1 MQLASNTF
9 KDAISR
15 NHAQIGI
22 WNSLCSVI
30 AADILGTAGFDWV
43 LIDMEHSPND
53 MMSVLGQLQAYEVGG
68 TAPVVRPP
76 WNDPVAIKRIL
87 DLGVFSLL
95 IPMVQTA
102 EEARAAVSATRYS
115 PAGIRG
121 VSLSQRGNRYGRIGD
136 YMQRVEAEICV
147 LVQIETRA
155 ALDRIEEIASVEG
168 VDGVFFGPA
177 DLSADMGLI
186 GQPTHADVTAAI
198 AEGARKV
205 AAIGKPTGT
214 LIGDLKF
221 VEHWLKSGF
230 SFVACGSDIALLA
243 RGAENLRAQ
252 VAKMTQG

>member
-1 MQLASNTF
+1 MRLAPNSF
-9 KDAISR
+9 KDAIRR

-68 TAPVVRPP
+68 TVPVVRPP
-76 WNDPVAIKRIL
+76 WNDPVTIKRIL

-102 EEARAAVSATRYS
+102 EEARAAVSATRYP

-136 YMQRVEAEICV
+136 YMKRVEDEICV
-147 LVQIETRA
+147 LVQIETLS
-155 ALDRIEEIASVEG
+155 ALDRVEEIASVDG

-186 GQPTHADVTAAI
+186 GQPTHADVTASI
-198 AEGARKV
+198 AEAARKV
-205 AAIGKPTGT
+205 AALGKPTGT
-214 LIGDLKF
+214 LIGDLKL

-230 SFVACGSDIALLA
+230 SFVACGSDLALLA

-252 VAKMTQG
+252 VAKMTQS